1 MTTKSELQRM
11 PLLFCG
17 LMRVRVRRKS
27 PSKGS
32 LALAGQSV
40 ERATGLQLEGQPVTV
55 DQTTEGIA
63 APGTGALT
71 ASPSSPVIAGIREP
85 GTATLNIDESTP
97 LAYEPIDSDALA
109 ISSDAPTLAFTTDVI
124 GTAALDID
132 EQLTERW
139 TGLKLQSDA
148 VSLQFGIASP
158 TLTKAVGITGHASQV
173 INQPAGDTTRVP
185 STAALNIAESVPTF
199 GWSKTVPLGTLSFSG
214 KVPNTDPVAYP
225 ARATLGVI
233 GQDIQVPE
241 RTGIPGVIIEGPF
254 NYGTFIRNLDAT
266 FDEGKYEVCS
276 RSGFKQKVGRV
287 GPDAYNVEAREDS
300 RDKFHPADIPHKTR
314 RELHRGSPRPD
325 DSGKEL
331 FIDPDNP
338 VSPDDY

>member
-1 MTTKSELQRM
+1 MAFVGPPGQFEYNLDGQPISFINSDDNKIRITTYAPTVL
-11 PLLFCG
+11 
-17 LMRVRVRRKS
+17 RVDAGPS
-27 PSKGS
+27 PSKDS
-32 LALAGQSV
+32 LFLAGQSV

-63 APGTGALT
+63 APGTRALT
-71 ASPSSPVIAGIREP
+71 ASPSSPFVAGIREP
-85 GTATLNIDESTP
+85 GTATLAIDESTP

-109 ISSDAPTLAFTTDVI
+109 FSSDLVVSYVSSVVLPDSATTIDPVEGEQVDALAIFTSAPA
-124 GTAALDID
+124 
-132 EQLTERW
+132 RM

-148 VSLQFGIASP
+148 ISLQLGIASL
-158 TLTKAVGITGHASQV
+158 TLTRSMVLSGSAPDV
-173 INQPAGDTTRVP
+173 INQPAGDIIRVP
-185 STAALNIAESVPTF
+185 ATAALNIAESVPTF
-199 GWSKTVPLGTLSFSG
+199 GYGLTVPLGTLSFSG

-287 GPDAYNVEAREDS
+287 GPDAYNVEATG
-300 RDKFHPADIPHKTR
+300 AA
-314 RELHRGSPRPD
+314 
-325 DSGKEL
+325 
-331 FIDPDNP
+331 
-338 VSPDDY
+338 